1 MDHPPTPPYIPGF
14 FPDPTALK
22 RIFPIP
28 HGNLI
33 LKSLSQ
39 VYIFVP
45 QHFVLRHPGYTSV
58 SIAVSISEYNNN
70 NNIMASPAWSVEFEF
85 NMRPTDMEWVEPEG
99 GEGTCELGRSFEED
113 VRRAIGE
120 GIIRAMLEPPME
132 MPTPPPPPPPPA
144 TQEAPAP
151 PVCVT
156 PAAPTTPEALAVPVV
171 SGALATQTA
180 SATHVPPVSTRSRYV
195 G

>member
-1 MDHPPTPPYIPGF
+1 MQKVVGKIPQISLKKSQNWDVDHPPTPPYIPGF

-45 QHFVLRHPGYTSV
+45 QHFVLCHPGYTSV

-70 NNIMASPAWSVEFEF
+70 NNNNNNMESTAWSIEFEF
-85 NMRPTDMEWVEPEG
+85 NIRTTDMEWVEPEG
-99 GEGTCELGRSFEED
+99 GLVGTCEIGRSFTED

-120 GIIRAMLEPPME
+120 GIYRAMLEPPMA
-132 MPTPPPPPPPPA
+132 MPPPLPPPLPPPPP
-144 TQEAPAP
+144 
-151 PVCVT
+151 
-156 PAAPTTPEALAVPVV
+156 L
-171 SGALATQTA
+171 
-180 SATHVPPVSTRSRYV
+180 PVSPRSR
-195 G
+195 

>member
-1 MDHPPTPPYIPGF
+1 MQKVVGKIPIISLKKSQNWHVDHPPTPPYIPGF

-58 SIAVSISEYNNN
+58 SISEYNNN

-99 GEGTCELGRSFEED
+99 GVEAVVTILVPEEKS
-113 VRRAIGE
+113 
-120 GIIRAMLEPPME
+120 P
-132 MPTPPPPPPPPA
+132 
-144 TQEAPAP
+144 
-151 PVCVT
+151 
-156 PAAPTTPEALAVPVV
+156 
-171 SGALATQTA
+171 
-180 SATHVPPVSTRSRYV
+180 
-195 G
+195 